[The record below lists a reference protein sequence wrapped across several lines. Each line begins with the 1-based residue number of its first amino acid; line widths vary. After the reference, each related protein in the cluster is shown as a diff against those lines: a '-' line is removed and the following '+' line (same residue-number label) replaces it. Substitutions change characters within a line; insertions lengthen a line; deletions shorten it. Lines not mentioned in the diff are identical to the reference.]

1 MASDLPGTVLAGL
14 RVVDLCGDRLLMA
27 SRIFADL
34 GATVVRVQV
43 GDGFAAAESSPRQEL
58 RRAVWA
64 LGSRFVR
71 LPAGSDRVPSLVGAA
86 DVVLHPGPV
95 ALPDVAAPSDA
106 PGAVWVYVTP
116 FGMDGP
122 HACWNATDLGV
133 MASSGNLYLSGY
145 PDRAPVRC
153 CEPLSEAHVA
163 PEVVLA
169 ALLALGRRP
178 AVVDLSMQE
187 AILVANMGLSD
198 RARTTGQI
206 LGRDAGVGGVGTTP
220 VWECRDGYVVL
231 GLAGGTARQPTMSRL
246 FQLMEQAGHRSDD
259 LAGAP
264 WTFERWTALGAQGQA
279 DVSDRIAEFFK
290 GQSARELQ
298 EIALREN
305 LMWAAVH
312 TARDVLDSEQ
322 LRDRQFFTT
331 MPGTRAALPAEF
343 ARVNEGPD
351 AQHLPPAPLLP
362 GAAVTA
368 EAALAALRETA
379 PWDPVRSPDWERL
392 LVAEFTTSAAGPIL
406 GRYFAE
412 QGSTVIRVESVRNPD
427 FIRMHG
433 RTAEYGLDAAPMFDA
448 LNAGK
453 LSIALDMSHP
463 EGRAIARRLAIQAD
477 VVVENFA
484 PKTMPKLGLDYA
496 SLVRERV
503 DLIMLSS
510 CLNGQTGPHSSY
522 PGFGGQGSALCGYT
536 FLASWPDRA
545 PLGPVQAVTDSISP
559 RFGALL
565 LAGLLYRRART
576 GRGAYVD
583 LSQVEVAA
591 WTLSPWLAADSL
603 LGPDAEHYGNR
614 DADGLRVPHGV
625 FPAAGLDR
633 WVAICVA
640 SDAEWRR
647 VAALLPDPPERW
659 ERASVRRAEVNAVE
673 EAVRSWTRVRT
684 APQVAGILQAAGLE
698 GVVVANGSDCMSD
711 VQLHHRAHYQ
721 ALNHPNLGERLYE
734 RSGFR
739 IGSGSGS
746 GSGSG
751 GAGYRG
757 PSPLLGQHSEFV
769 LGDLLGMT
777 AAEIQRLRDNRV
789 VLSGN

>member
-43 GDGFAAAESSPRQEL
+43 GGLCAAGESSPRQDL

-64 LGSRFVR
+64 LGTRSVS
-71 LPAGSDRVPSLVGAA
+71 LPAGSDRVRSLVGAA

-95 ALPDVAAPSDA
+95 SLPDVAAPSDA

-116 FGMDGP
+116 FGLDGP
-122 HACWNATDLGV
+122 RACWKATDLGI
-133 MASSGNLYLSGY
+133 MASSGNVYLSGY

-206 LGRDAGVGGVGTTP
+206 LGRDGGVGGVGTTP
-220 VWECRDGYVVL
+220 VWECREGYVVL

-259 LAGAP
+259 LADAP
-264 WTFERWTALGAQGQA
+264 WTFERWMALGAQGQA

-290 GQSARELQ
+290 GQSASELQ

-331 MPGTRAALPAEF
+331 MPGTRAPLPAEF
-343 ARVNEGPD
+343 ARVHEGPD
-351 AQHLPPAPLLP
+351 ARHRPPAPRPP

-368 EAALAALRETA
+368 EAALGVLSSAGETA
-379 PWDPVRSPDWERL
+379 PWDGTLAPDWERL

-412 QGSTVIRVESVRNPD
+412 HGSTVIRVESVRNPD

-453 LSIALDMSHP
+453 LSIALDMSQP
-463 EGRAIARRLAIQAD
+463 DGRAIARRLAIRAD
-477 VVVENFA
+477 AVVENFA
-484 PKTMPKLGLDYA
+484 PTTMPKLGLDYA
-496 SLVRERV
+496 SLVRERA

-559 RFGALL
+559 RFGAAL

-583 LSQVEVAA
+583 VSQVEVAA

-614 DADGLRVPHGV
+614 DADGIRVPHGV

-640 SDAEWRR
+640 SDEEWRR
-647 VAALLPDPPERW
+647 LAALLPDAPERW
-659 ERASVRRAEVNAVE
+659 KRASVRRAEVDAVE
-673 EAVRSWTRVRT
+673 EAVGSWTRVRT

-721 ALNHPNLGERLYE
+721 VLNHPNLGERLYE

-739 IGSGSGS
+739 IGSSGQ
-746 GSGSG
+746 
-751 GAGYRG
+751 GYRG
-757 PSPLLGQHSEFV
+757 PSPLLGQHYEFV

-777 AAEIQRLRDNRV
+777 AVQIQRLRDDRV
-789 VLSGN
+789 VVSAN